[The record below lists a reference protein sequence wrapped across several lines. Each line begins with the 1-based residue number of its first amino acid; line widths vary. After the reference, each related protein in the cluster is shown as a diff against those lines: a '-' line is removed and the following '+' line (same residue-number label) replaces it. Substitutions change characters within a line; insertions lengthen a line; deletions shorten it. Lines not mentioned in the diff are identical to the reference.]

1 MNYLKHKRENVFF
14 SPIKH
19 CIKVFFFFLNF
30 WRINFFFC
38 KTYKKRS
45 KIIIILIVLKW
56 SKCEEKKKSF
66 IRSQRQRVD

>member
-14 SPIKH
+14 FPIKH
-19 CIKVFFFFLNF
+19 CIKVFF
-30 WRINFFFC
+30 FFFC